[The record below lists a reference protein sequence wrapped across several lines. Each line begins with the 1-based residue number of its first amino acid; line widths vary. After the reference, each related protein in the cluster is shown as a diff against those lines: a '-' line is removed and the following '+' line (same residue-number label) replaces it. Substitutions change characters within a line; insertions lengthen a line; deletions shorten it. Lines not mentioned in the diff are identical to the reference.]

1 MSKATSKMANKTK
14 RAIYPGSF
22 DPITNGHLDILDRA
36 LEVFDEVTIVV
47 AGTGKKNPLFTPEE
61 RIAIIRESL
70 EGRKG
75 VKVDRWSGLIMDYA
89 KKENISVVIRG
100 LRAASDFEYEF
111 MMAAMNK
118 QIYPK
123 VETMF
128 MMTGQNLY
136 FVSSSM
142 IKELARYGGDI
153 SGYVPAKVIESLR
166 KKQKTLPEASTFIIK
181 GIKKRKGRSS

>member
-1 MSKATSKMANKTK
+1 MSKTTRKSTNKTK
-14 RAIYPGSF
+14 HAIYPGSF

-36 LEVFDEVTIVV
+36 LEIFDEVTIVV
-47 AGTGKKNPLFTPEE
+47 AGTGKKNPLFSPEE
-61 RIAIIRESL
+61 RIEIIRESVKN
-70 EGRKG
+70 RKG

-89 KKENISVVIRG
+89 KKENVSVVIRG

-153 SGYVPAKVIESLR
+153 SGYVPAKVVQALR
-166 KKQKTLPEASTFIIK
+166 KKQKTLPDASTFIDRRK
-181 GIKKRKGRSS
+181 KKRR